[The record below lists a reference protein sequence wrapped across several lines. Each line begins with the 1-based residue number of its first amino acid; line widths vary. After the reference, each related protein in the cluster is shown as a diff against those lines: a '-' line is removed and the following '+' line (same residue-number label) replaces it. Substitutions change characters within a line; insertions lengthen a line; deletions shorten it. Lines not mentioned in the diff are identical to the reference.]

1 MGRHGSLGS
10 AAADAGAATE
20 RAAAKPHAEPAV
32 RPAGARG
39 AVLAQGAHGVGP
51 AGRRCYSTSLPA
63 LSALGF
69 R

>member
-1 MGRHGSLGS
+1 MGRHGRLGL
-10 AAADAGAATE
+10 AAADARAATK

-39 AVLAQGAHGVGP
+39 AVPAQGARGVGP
-51 AGRRCYSTSLPA
+51 AGRRCGSTSSPA